1 MTTEENKKLI
11 LSTKCPKCGQVVKF
25 CFLGQ
30 EGIAKIKC
38 PHAECGHTFGV
49 KITEKEIKLGMGN
62 HQKDESHPVTD
73 PIINTSGNPSG
84 VVIARL
90 LQKKR
95 YFYNKDKFH
104 DLKLGANTIG
114 MYDSSSPSDIMIE
127 GDRTISHRS
136 VTIMVESVG
145 TFYKYLLTVNKSKN
159 PVYLSG
165 KEIPVGTSVYIQLNQ
180 VFTLGKRLQTERGY
194 NIYDRKTTAS
204 RRLWHYVSCHSPDY
218 GWQYS
223 TGG

>member
-62 HQKDESHPVTD
+62 HQKEESHPVTD

-114 MYDSSSPSDIMIE
+114 MYDFSSPSDIMIE

-180 VFTLGKRLQTERGY
+180 VFTLGKTHFCLT
-194 NIYDRKTTAS
+194 N
-204 RRLWHYVSCHSPDY
+204 
-218 GWQYS
+218 
-223 TGG
+223 

>member
-1 MTTEENKKLI
+1 MTTEELI

-62 HQKDESHPVTD
+62 HQKEESHPVTD

-180 VFTLGKRLQTERGY
+180 VFTLGKTHFCLT
-194 NIYDRKTTAS
+194 N
-204 RRLWHYVSCHSPDY
+204 
-218 GWQYS
+218 
-223 TGG
+223 